1 MTEKTPEKLN
11 HFTKYKEFLNLRIC
25 LIGGSCVGKKTISIH
40 LRNKYNLETILLN
53 DILEKSEKTQEFLK
67 KGQKISDSLIVES
80 ILEKID
86 SLFEN

>member
-1 MTEKTPEKLN
+1 MVCRIGNSAPSTSRL
-11 HFTKYKEFLNLRIC
+11 KYKTDSQTVKLFF
-25 LIGGSCVGKKTISIH
+25 ISLLHTFH

>member
-1 MTEKTPEKLN
+1 M
-11 HFTKYKEFLNLRIC
+11 Y
-25 LIGGSCVGKKTISIH
+25 
-40 LRNKYNLETILLN
+40 LLN